1 MKNKKIIPIF
11 LPYGGCLNRCIF
23 CNQRAISKD
32 IPSPLSVK
40 KFIESSLLT
49 LSPIKN
55 KTYRQVAFY
64 GGSFTAM
71 DKDEQIKYLQIAKE
85 FILKGEIESIRIST
99 RPDFIDE
106 ETISFLRDFH
116 VKTIEIGAQSFDDEV
131 LQLSNRG
138 HTKEDTISSV
148 KILKTLGFEV
158 GIQLMIGLP
167 GDTLKKFLETLDRV
181 IDLKPDFIR
190 IHPTLVL
197 KDSPLENLWKSNQYV
212 PLSLKDAINWLKKGI
227 LKLENASIP
236 IARIGLQPT
245 KELEAHLLAG
255 PYHPAIRQ
263 LVESSIFFDMAF
275 ELLKRNTILSQAI
288 FICHPKEESNLR
300 GQRNENIKKL
310 KTEFGIKELLIQ
322 VKEDIE
328 RKSLI
333 LKNESETFL
342 IKRKNLPFEE
352 I

>member
-310 KTEFGIKELLIQ
+310 KTEFSIKELLIQ